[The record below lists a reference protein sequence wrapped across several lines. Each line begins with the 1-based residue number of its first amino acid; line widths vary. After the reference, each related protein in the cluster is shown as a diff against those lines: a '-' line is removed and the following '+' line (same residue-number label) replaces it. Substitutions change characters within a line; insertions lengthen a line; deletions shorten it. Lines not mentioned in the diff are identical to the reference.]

1 MHNIFIILFRN
12 LKFRYFFVLLLSVL
26 TTENLAQELSSNPW
40 KDISESS
47 ILSKGTRHIIPQ
59 KYRSLNLDQVKV
71 VNILKSVPLENSFA
85 KTDKN
90 AIISIPFP
98 DGTNQ
103 DFYLVESPIMEP
115 ALADKF
121 PELKTFIIR
130 GVDNSKL
137 LSGRIDYTP
146 LGFHAL
152 IFTEEGSVY
161 IDPYK
166 MGDNLNYI
174 SYYQKDFIKLNPP
187 VQNQPCLID
196 NSESQAEIEK
206 ILSGNNFALSG
217 NQLRTYRLALAADAE
232 YTAYYGGTVAG
243 AMNGIVT
250 TINRVDAVYEKEV
263 AIRMVLV
270 ANNNLLVF
278 TNSSTD
284 PYTNSDGSTM
294 LTQNQTTCDNII
306 GSANYDIGHV
316 FSTGGGGIAMLGCV
330 CRTGLKAEGVT
341 GGPSP
346 IGDPFDID
354 YVAHEM
360 GHEFGANHTFNSTSS
375 NCGGGNRASTAAY
388 EPGSGSTIM
397 AYAGICSPDDIQA
410 HSDAYFHVKSIDEII
425 AYTNSGSGSS
435 CPVITSS
442 GNTAPV
448 VTVPAGG
455 WTIPVSTPF
464 SLTGSATDA
473 NGDALTYCWE
483 EFDLGTAGSP
493 NSPSGNAPLFR
504 SFNPVTS
511 PTRIFPQ
518 VSDLLNNVQTL
529 GEILPAYTRS
539 LVFRLTARDNKLGGG
554 GVGYN
559 SLSFNVTSTAGPFA
573 VTSPNTNVSWAAFST
588 QSITWNTANTTA
600 SPVSCSA
607 VNILLSTD
615 GGNSWP
621 ITLASNT
628 PNDGTESVIIP
639 DNQGTSSRVKIEA
652 VGNIFFDISNV
663 NFSISAPLPVELTSF
678 KVAEIKK
685 GVHII
690 WETATEVN
698 NNGFQLERS
707 TNNNIFSPIAFVNG
721 HGTTNIKSMYE
732 YIDKSVF
739 SGVYSYRLKQ
749 VDNNGEHKYSNVVE
763 VDLGMPKTF
772 VLDQNYPNPFN
783 PTTNISFSL
792 PSAAHVVMK
801 IFDLLGNE
809 ASEIVNNNFVE
820 GIHSITVD
828 ASKFV
833 SGIYFYTITASI
845 DGAIEFRQT
854 KKMIVL
860 K

>member
-1 MHNIFIILFRN
+1 MYNLFFISIRN
-12 LKFRYFFVLLLSVL
+12 LKFHYFIVLLISVL
-26 TTENLAQELSSNPW
+26 STESFAQVLFSNPW
-40 KDISESS
+40 KDITESS
-47 ILSKGTRHIIPQ
+47 ILSKGVRQIIPN
-59 KYRSLNLDQVKV
+59 KYRTINIDQMKILS
-71 VNILKSVPLENSFA
+71 ILKAVPLENS
-85 KTDKN
+85 N
-90 AIISIPFP
+90 AATNKDVMISIPFP
-98 DGTNQ
+98 DGTNK

-115 ALADKF
+115 ALAAKF
-121 PELKTFIIR
+121 PELKTYIIR
-130 GVDNSKL
+130 GVDNSKI

-152 IFTEEGSVY
+152 IFTEEGTVY

-166 MGDNLNYI
+166 MRDNLNYI

-187 VQNQPCLID
+187 VQNQPCLVD
-196 NSESQAEIEK
+196 NPESRAEIEK
-206 ILSGNNFALSG
+206 ILSGNNFVLSG
-217 NQLRTYRLALAADAE
+217 NQLRTYRLALAADGE
-232 YTAYYGGTVAG
+232 YTTFYGGTVAL

-250 TINRVDAVYEKEV
+250 TMNRVDAVYEKEV
-263 AIRMVLV
+263 AIRMILV
-270 ANNNLLVF
+270 ANNNLIVY
-278 TNSSTD
+278 TNSITD
-284 PYTNSDGSTM
+284 PYTNDDGGTM
-294 LTQNQTTCDNII
+294 LSENQTTCDNII
-306 GSANYDIGHV
+306 GSSNYDIGHV
-316 FSTGGGGIAMLGCV
+316 FSTGGGGVAMLGCV
-330 CRTGLKAEGVT
+330 CRAGSKAEGVT

-388 EPGSGSTIM
+388 EPGSGTTIM
-397 AYAGICSPDDIQA
+397 AYAGICSPDDIQP
-410 HSDAYFHVKSIDEII
+410 HSDAYFHVKNIDEII
-425 AYTNSGSGSS
+425 AYTNSGSGNS
-435 CPVITSS
+435 CPVTTAS
-442 GNTAPV
+442 GNIAPV

-455 WTIPVSTPF
+455 WTIPVNTPF

-473 NGDALTYCWE
+473 NGDPLTYCWE

-518 VSDLLNNVQTL
+518 VSDLLNNVHTL
-529 GEILPAYTRS
+529 GEILPTYTRS

-554 GVGYN
+554 GVGYS
-559 SLSFNVTSTAGPFA
+559 SLTFNVSSTAGPFA
-573 VTSPNTNVSWAAFST
+573 VTSPNTAVSWEAYST
-588 QSITWNTANTTA
+588 QSITWNPANTA
-600 SPVSCSA
+600 VSPVSCSA

-615 GGNSWP
+615 GGNTWP

-628 PNDGTESVIIP
+628 PNDGSESVIIP
-639 DNQGTSSRVKIEA
+639 NNQGSTARVKVEA

-663 NFSISAPLPVELTSF
+663 NFTISASLPVELTLF

-685 GVHII
+685 GVHIV
-690 WETATEVN
+690 WETATEIN
-698 NNGFQLERS
+698 NTGFQLERS
-707 TNNNIFSPIAFVNG
+707 SDKINFAPVTFVNG
-721 HGTTNIKSMYE
+721 HGTTSVKSSYE
-732 YIDKSVF
+732 YTDNSIF
-739 SGVYSYRLKQ
+739 NGVYSYRLKQ
-749 VDNNGEHKYSNVVE
+749 VDNNGEFKYSNVID

-801 IFDLLGNE
+801 IFDVLGNE
-809 ASEIVNNNFVE
+809 TAEIVNNNFNE
-820 GIHSITVD
+820 GRHSVTVD

-845 DGAIEFRQT
+845 DGAAEFRQT